1 MHTVLYALFKTLLI
15 SLKNRERINFHIA
28 LKVQVIL
35 LRIKKK
41 IRNVTNLLIYIM
53 ISILDTTITQIIEHV
68 LDFF

>member
-41 IRNVTNLLIYIM
+41 VRNVTNLLIYI